1 MSMFKSALLAVA
13 LVGGIALSA
22 PVAAQERVVVRHTST
37 VHTVDRGPRW
47 NNHRRVCTTKWR
59 NHRRVRVCSRR

>member
-1 MSMFKSALLAVA
+1 MFKSALLAAA
-13 LVGGIALSA
+13 LVGAIGLSA
-22 PVAAQERVVVRHTST
+22 PVSAQERVVVRRTTT
-37 VHTVDRGPRW
+37 VHTVDRRPHF